1 VKWVVFDK
9 DNKILSLGEK
19 AVNIKENSLQ
29 KVDTVKVRNGE
40 KKVIVNLYKN
50 GRLVSFNS
58 YKWAF

>member
-1 VKWVVFDK
+1 
-9 DNKILSLGEK
+9 
-19 AVNIKENSLQ
+19 
-29 KVDTVKVRNGE
+29 VKVKNGE